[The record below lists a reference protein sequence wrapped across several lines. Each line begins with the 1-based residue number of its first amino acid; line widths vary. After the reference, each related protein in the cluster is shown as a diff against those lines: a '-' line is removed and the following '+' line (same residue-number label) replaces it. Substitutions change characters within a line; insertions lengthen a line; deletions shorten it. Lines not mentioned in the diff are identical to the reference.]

1 MASSTH
7 RASSGLGGD
16 SGSVSYAGD
25 RRRSSSTYTAF
36 APVGDN
42 QVDDDDGG
50 DGDGDAAAVAGAVQ
64 GGSGSTID
72 SSGPWAP
79 SLLLPVN
86 MSSWT
91 TAHLEGLTHIFVDGE
106 TLSTSHQYRLAADCY
121 TDPTLYPLYS
131 A

>member
-7 RASSGLGGD
+7 RAASGLGGD
-16 SGSVSYAGD
+16 SGRVSYAGD
-25 RRRSSSTYTAF
+25 RRRSSSSTYTAF
-36 APVGDN
+36 TPVGDN
-42 QVDDDDGG
+42 QVDDDGG
-50 DGDGDAAAVAGAVQ
+50 GGDAAAVAGAVQ

-106 TLSTSHQYRLAADCY
+106 TLSTSQQ
-121 TDPTLYPLYS
+121 
-131 A
+131 

>member
-16 SGSVSYAGD
+16 SASVSYAGD

-42 QVDDDDGG
+42 QVDDDDDGGGG
-50 DGDGDAAAVAGAVQ
+50 DAAGAVQ

-106 TLSTSHQYRLAADCY
+106 TLSTSHQYRWLLNCY
-121 TDPTLYPLYS
+121 SDPILYPLYS